1 MSFSVEVLA
10 GIAIE
15 LQRGI
20 GHQDRFQR
28 LITTLR
34 QVLACDAS
42 ALLRYESRQFI
53 PLAIDGLAQ
62 DVLGRRF
69 TLEGH
74 PRLEAI
80 ARAAPRGG
88 RGAFSG
94 RAGDVVRFPADS
106 DLPDPYDGLIPGQES
121 LKVHACVGLPLFA
134 GQNLIG
140 ALTLDAM
147 TPEQFEVFS
156 DEELR
161 LVAALAAGALS
172 NALLIEQLE
181 SQNMLPGSSGVFE
194 PIKETHM
201 IGLSPAMTQ
210 LKKEIEIV
218 AGSDLNVLIGGET
231 GTGKELVAKAIHQG
245 SPRAVNPL
253 VYLNCAALP
262 ESVAESELFGHVKG
276 AFTGAISN
284 RSGKFEMADNGT
296 LFLDEIGELS
306 LALQAK
312 LLRVLQYGDIQR
324 VGDDRSL
331 RVDVRVLAATNRDLR
346 EEVLAG
352 RFRADLFHRLSVFP
366 LFVPPLRERGDDV
379 VLLAGYFCEQ
389 CRLRLGLSRVVLSPD
404 ARRHLLNYGWP
415 GNVRELEH
423 AIHRAVVLARA
434 TRAGDEVI
442 LEAQHFALSEDVLP
456 APPAESF
463 LALPTCRNL
472 RESTENFQREM
483 IRQALAQNN
492 HNWAASARAL
502 EISRVSTIGSAG
514 AGNRRRQPAS
524 AGEASGTEG
533 LDNPCLVE
541 ILQVNGAGEFAVF
554 IDHWRGGN
562 FAFHQDLFGVNGA
575 ALRLERNTV
584 GRHGFAYRRGERAA
598 AHQPATQV
606 AVGKDAFH
614 NMLLI
619 ANRHQPQSGTA
630 KFQHGIHHAGG
641 EHHLRYCIALAH
653 QVMHIIEQTRAQCAS
668 RMRTGEIFFVKT
680 ARLHD
685 RHRQRIAHH

>member
-1 MSFSVEVLA
+1 MSFSVDVLA

-15 LQRGI
+15 LQRGV

-34 QVLACDAS
+34 QVLECDAS
-42 ALLRYESRQFI
+42 ALLRYEARQFI

-80 ARAAPRGG
+80 ARA
-88 RGAFSG
+88 
-94 RAGDVVRFPADS
+94 GDVVRFPADS

-121 LKVHACVGLPLFA
+121 LKVHACIGLPLFA

-140 ALTLDAM
+140 ALTLDGM
-147 TPEQFEVFS
+147 EPDQFDVFS

-161 LVAALAAGALS
+161 LIAALAAGALS

-181 SQNMLPGSSGVFE
+181 SQNMLPGSTTDFGQV
-194 PIKETHM
+194 KETQM
-201 IGLSPAMTQ
+201 IGLSPGMMQ

-218 AGSDLNVLIGGET
+218 AASDLNVLISGET
-231 GTGKELVAKAIHQG
+231 GTGKELVAKAIHEG

-346 EEVLAG
+346 EEVMAG

-366 LFVPPLRERGDDV
+366 LSVPPLRERGEDA

-389 CRLRLGLSRVVLSPD
+389 CRLRLGLSRVALSPG
-404 ARRHLLNYGWP
+404 ARNYLLNYAWP

-434 TRAGDEVI
+434 TRAGDEVV
-442 LEAQHFALSEDVLP
+442 LEAQHFALLDDAPASQTDV
-456 APPAESF
+456 APEMPQAV
-463 LALPTCRNL
+463 NL
-472 RESTENFQREM
+472 RDATESFQRET
-483 IRQALAQNN
+483 IRRALAQHH

-502 EISRVSTIGSAG
+502 EMDVANLHRLAK
-514 AGNRRRQPAS
+514 RL
-524 AGEASGTEG
+524 G
-533 LDNPCLVE
+533 L
-541 ILQVNGAGEFAVF
+541 
-554 IDHWRGGN
+554 
-562 FAFHQDLFGVNGA
+562 
-575 ALRLERNTV
+575 
-584 GRHGFAYRRGERAA
+584 
-598 AHQPATQV
+598 
-606 AVGKDAFH
+606 K
-614 NMLLI
+614 
-619 ANRHQPQSGTA
+619 S
-630 KFQHGIHHAGG
+630 
-641 EHHLRYCIALAH
+641 
-653 QVMHIIEQTRAQCAS
+653 
-668 RMRTGEIFFVKT
+668 
-680 ARLHD
+680 
-685 RHRQRIAHH
+685 

>member
-1 MSFSVEVLA
+1 MSFSVDVLA
-10 GIAIE
+10 NIAIE

-34 QVLACDAS
+34 QVLECDAS
-42 ALLRYESRQFI
+42 ALLRYDSRQFI
-53 PLAIDGLAQ
+53 PLAIDGLAK

-69 TLEGH
+69 ALEGH

-80 ARAAPRGG
+80 ARA
-88 RGAFSG
+88 
-94 RAGDVVRFPADS
+94 GDVVRFPADS
-106 DLPDPYDGLIPGQES
+106 ELPDPYDGLIPGQES

-140 ALTLDAM
+140 ALTLDGM
-147 TPEQFEVFS
+147 QPDQFDVFS

-161 LVAALAAGALS
+161 LIAALAAGALS

-181 SQNMLPGSSGVFE
+181 SQNMMPGDATPFE
-194 PIKETHM
+194 AVKQTQM
-201 IGLSPAMTQ
+201 IGLSPGMTQ

-218 AGSDLNVLIGGET
+218 AASDLNVLISGET
-231 GTGKELVAKAIHQG
+231 GTGKELVAKAIHEA

-366 LFVPPLRERGDDV
+366 LSVPPLRERGDDV
-379 VLLAGYFCEQ
+379 ILLAGYFCEQ
-389 CRLRLGLSRVVLSPD
+389 CRLRLGLSRVVLSAG
-404 ARRHLLNYGWP
+404 ARNLLQHYRFP

-434 TRAGDEVI
+434 TRSGDEVI
-442 LEAQHFALSEDVLP
+442 LEAQHFAFPEVTLP
-456 APPAESF
+456 PPE
-463 LALPTCRNL
+463 
-472 RESTENFQREM
+472 
-483 IRQALAQNN
+483 
-492 HNWAASARAL
+492 
-502 EISRVSTIGSAG
+502 
-514 AGNRRRQPAS
+514 
-524 AGEASGTEG
+524 
-533 LDNPCLVE
+533 
-541 ILQVNGAGEFAVF
+541 
-554 IDHWRGGN
+554 
-562 FAFHQDLFGVNGA
+562 
-575 ALRLERNTV
+575 
-584 GRHGFAYRRGERAA
+584 AA
-598 AHQPATQV
+598 A
-606 AVGKDAFH
+606 
-614 NMLLI
+614 
-619 ANRHQPQSGTA
+619 
-630 KFQHGIHHAGG
+630 
-641 EHHLRYCIALAH
+641 
-653 QVMHIIEQTRAQCAS
+653 
-668 RMRTGEIFFVKT
+668 
-680 ARLHD
+680 
-685 RHRQRIAHH
+685 

>member
-1 MSFSVEVLA
+1 MSFSVDVLA

-15 LQRGI
+15 LQRGV

-34 QVLACDAS
+34 QVLECDAS
-42 ALLRYESRQFI
+42 ALLRYEARQFI

-80 ARAAPRGG
+80 ARA
-88 RGAFSG
+88 
-94 RAGDVVRFPADS
+94 GDVVRFPADS

-121 LKVHACVGLPLFA
+121 LKVHACIGLPLFA

-140 ALTLDAM
+140 ALTLDGM
-147 TPEQFEVFS
+147 EPDQFDVFS

-161 LVAALAAGALS
+161 LIAALAAGALS

-181 SQNMLPGSSGVFE
+181 SQNMLPGSTTDFGQV
-194 PIKETHM
+194 KETQM
-201 IGLSPAMTQ
+201 IGLSPGMMQ

-218 AGSDLNVLIGGET
+218 AASDLNVLISGET
-231 GTGKELVAKAIHQG
+231 GTGKELVAKAIHEG

-346 EEVLAG
+346 EEVMAG

-366 LFVPPLRERGDDV
+366 LSVPPLRERGEDA

-389 CRLRLGLSRVVLSPD
+389 CRLRLGLSRVALSPG
-404 ARRHLLNYGWP
+404 ARNYLLNYAWP

-434 TRAGDEVI
+434 TRGGDEVV
-442 LEAQHFALSEDVLP
+442 LEAQHFARLDDAPASQTDV
-456 APPAESF
+456 APEMPQAV
-463 LALPTCRNL
+463 NL
-472 RESTENFQREM
+472 RDATESFQRET
-483 IRQALAQNN
+483 IRRALAQHH

-502 EISRVSTIGSAG
+502 EMDVANLHRLAK
-514 AGNRRRQPAS
+514 RL
-524 AGEASGTEG
+524 G
-533 LDNPCLVE
+533 L
-541 ILQVNGAGEFAVF
+541 
-554 IDHWRGGN
+554 
-562 FAFHQDLFGVNGA
+562 
-575 ALRLERNTV
+575 
-584 GRHGFAYRRGERAA
+584 
-598 AHQPATQV
+598 
-606 AVGKDAFH
+606 K
-614 NMLLI
+614 
-619 ANRHQPQSGTA
+619 S
-630 KFQHGIHHAGG
+630 
-641 EHHLRYCIALAH
+641 
-653 QVMHIIEQTRAQCAS
+653 
-668 RMRTGEIFFVKT
+668 
-680 ARLHD
+680 
-685 RHRQRIAHH
+685 

>member
-1 MSFSVEVLA
+1 MSFSVDVLA
-10 GIAIE
+10 NIAIE

-34 QVLACDAS
+34 QVLECDAS
-42 ALLRYESRQFI
+42 ALLRYDSRQFI
-53 PLAIDGLAQ
+53 PLAIDGLAK

-69 TLEGH
+69 ALEGH

-80 ARAAPRGG
+80 ARA
-88 RGAFSG
+88 
-94 RAGDVVRFPADS
+94 GDVVRFPADS
-106 DLPDPYDGLIPGQES
+106 ELPDPYDGLIPGQES

-140 ALTLDAM
+140 ALTLDGM
-147 TPEQFEVFS
+147 QPDQFDVFS

-161 LVAALAAGALS
+161 LIAALAAGALS

-181 SQNMLPGSSGVFE
+181 SQNMMPGDATPFE
-194 PIKETHM
+194 AVKQTQM
-201 IGLSPAMTQ
+201 IGLSPGMTQ

-218 AGSDLNVLIGGET
+218 AASDLNVLISGET
-231 GTGKELVAKAIHQG
+231 GTGKELVAKAIHEA

-366 LFVPPLRERGDDV
+366 LSVPPLRERGDDV
-379 VLLAGYFCEQ
+379 ILLAGYFCEQ
-389 CRLRLGLSRVVLSPD
+389 CRLRLGLSRVVLSAG
-404 ARRHLLNYGWP
+404 ARNLLQHYRFP

-423 AIHRAVVLARA
+423 AIHRAVVL
-434 TRAGDEVI
+434 
-442 LEAQHFALSEDVLP
+442 SK
-456 APPAESF
+456 PPA
-463 LALPTCRNL
+463 
-472 RESTENFQREM
+472 
-483 IRQALAQNN
+483 
-492 HNWAASARAL
+492 
-502 EISRVSTIGSAG
+502 
-514 AGNRRRQPAS
+514 
-524 AGEASGTEG
+524 
-533 LDNPCLVE
+533 
-541 ILQVNGAGEFAVF
+541 
-554 IDHWRGGN
+554 
-562 FAFHQDLFGVNGA
+562 
-575 ALRLERNTV
+575 
-584 GRHGFAYRRGERAA
+584 
-598 AHQPATQV
+598 
-606 AVGKDAFH
+606 
-614 NMLLI
+614 
-619 ANRHQPQSGTA
+619 TA
-630 KFQHGIHHAGG
+630 MK
-641 EHHLRYCIALAH
+641 
-653 QVMHIIEQTRAQCAS
+653 
-668 RMRTGEIFFVKT
+668 
-680 ARLHD
+680 
-685 RHRQRIAHH
+685 

>member
-1 MSFSVEVLA
+1 MSFSVDVLA
-10 GIAIE
+10 NIAIE

-34 QVLACDAS
+34 QVLECDAS
-42 ALLRYESRQFI
+42 ALLRYDSRQFI
-53 PLAIDGLAQ
+53 PLAIDGLAK

-69 TLEGH
+69 ALEGH

-80 ARAAPRGG
+80 ARA
-88 RGAFSG
+88 
-94 RAGDVVRFPADS
+94 GDVVRFPADS
-106 DLPDPYDGLIPGQES
+106 ELPDPYDGLIPGQES

-140 ALTLDAM
+140 ALTLDGM
-147 TPEQFEVFS
+147 QPDQFDVFS

-161 LVAALAAGALS
+161 LIAALAAGALS

-181 SQNMLPGSSGVFE
+181 SQNMLPGDATPFE
-194 PIKETHM
+194 AVKQTQM
-201 IGLSPAMTQ
+201 IGLSPGMTQ

-218 AGSDLNVLIGGET
+218 AASDLNVLISGET
-231 GTGKELVAKAIHQG
+231 GTGKELVAKAIHEA

-366 LFVPPLRERGDDV
+366 LSVPPLRERGDDV
-379 VLLAGYFCEQ
+379 ILLAGYFCEQ
-389 CRLRLGLSRVVLSPD
+389 CRLRLGLSRVVLSSG
-404 ARRHLLNYGWP
+404 ARNLLQHYSFP

-423 AIHRAVVLARA
+423 AIHRAVVLSRA
-434 TRAGDEVI
+434 TRSGDEVI
-442 LEAQHFALSEDVLP
+442 LEAQHFAFPEVTL
-456 APPAESF
+456 PPAE
-463 LALPTCRNL
+463 AAAVPIVKQNL
-472 RESTENFQREM
+472 REATEEFQRKT
-483 IRQALAQNN
+483 IRQALAQNH
-492 HNWAASARAL
+492 HNWAASARML
-502 EISRVSTIGSAG
+502 ETDVANLHRLAK
-514 AGNRRRQPAS
+514 RL
-524 AGEASGTEG
+524 G
-533 LDNPCLVE
+533 L
-541 ILQVNGAGEFAVF
+541 
-554 IDHWRGGN
+554 
-562 FAFHQDLFGVNGA
+562 
-575 ALRLERNTV
+575 
-584 GRHGFAYRRGERAA
+584 
-598 AHQPATQV
+598 
-606 AVGKDAFH
+606 KD
-614 NMLLI
+614 
-619 ANRHQPQSGTA
+619 
-630 KFQHGIHHAGG
+630 
-641 EHHLRYCIALAH
+641 
-653 QVMHIIEQTRAQCAS
+653 
-668 RMRTGEIFFVKT
+668 
-680 ARLHD
+680 
-685 RHRQRIAHH
+685 